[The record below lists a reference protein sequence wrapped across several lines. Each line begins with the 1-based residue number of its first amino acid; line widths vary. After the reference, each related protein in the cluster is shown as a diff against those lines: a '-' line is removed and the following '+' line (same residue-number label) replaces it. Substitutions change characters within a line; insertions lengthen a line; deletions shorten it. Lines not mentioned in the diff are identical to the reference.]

1 MKEKK
6 KLKKDLGLI
15 HVFSIATGAM
25 ISSGI
30 FLLPGLAF
38 DKTGPSVIVSYF
50 LAGLL
55 ALTGLLS
62 VAELVTAMPKA
73 GGDYYFVSRGMGPA
87 AGSISGLLTWVAL
100 SLKSA
105 FALVGISA
113 FTVLFFDIP
122 FEITGLVLAIIF
134 TILNLFGTK
143 HAGGF
148 QVGLV
153 VLLIVSSL
161 IFVVFGVQEINIGN
175 LTPFTFNGAHGV
187 FFTAGFVFVS
197 YGGLLKVSSV
207 AEEVE
212 NPGRNIPLGMII
224 SLFTAMVIYSF
235 MVFITVATLPAD
247 DLRVSLTPIVDSAR
261 VFLGKPGMFIVGIG
275 AIMAFLST
283 ANAGIMSASR
293 YLLALG
299 RDELAPKFLS
309 KINKRFHTPHYAVII
324 TGLFIS
330 LTLFLKLDIL
340 VEAASLVMI
349 MGYIF
354 SCLCVIIMRESD
366 VQNYRPVFKTPLY
379 PLPQI
384 VSIIGFIFL
393 ILEMG
398 SATYLIIVIL
408 LSASFAVY
416 WFYGRKRTSQEYAL
430 MHLIEKITSKSIVT
444 GTLESELKQVIRE
457 RDELSMD
464 KFDKLVSDCSVMDIK
479 EKIEINELFRKISEN
494 MAERVNTDPDTIYEL
509 FLEREKFCSAAII
522 PGLAIPHIVLDN
534 HNSFDMAIIRVRNGV
549 VFPCSEN
556 KEPVKIIFA
565 IIGSLDQRTLHLQTL
580 ANIAQVAQSRDLFKK
595 WDEAKDEQGL
605 RDIIHLAERIR
616 HS

>member
-6 KLKKDLGLI
+6 KLRKDLGLI

-50 LAGLL
+50 IAGLL

-105 FALVGISA
+105 FALVGMSA

-122 FEITGLVLAIIF
+122 FEVTGLVLAAVF

-153 VLLIVSSL
+153 ALLLISSL
-161 IFVVFGVQEINIGN
+161 IFVVFGVQEINIRN
-175 LTPFTFNGAHGV
+175 LTPFTFNGVRGV

-247 DLRVSLTPIVDSAR
+247 DLRVSLTPIVDSAQ

-309 KINKRFHTPHYAVII
+309 KINKRFQTPHYAVII

-354 SCLCVIIMRESD
+354 SCLCVIIMRESN

-384 VSIIGFIFL
+384 IGIIGFIYL

-398 SATYLIIVIL
+398 SAAYLIIVTLL
-408 LSASFAVY
+408 LSSFAVY

-444 GTLESELKQVIRE
+444 GTLESELKQVLRE

-464 KFDKLVSDCSVMDIK
+464 KFDRLVTNCSVMDIK
-479 EKIEINELFRKISEN
+479 ENIEIDELFTKIAET
-494 MAERVNTDPDTIYEL
+494 MAERVNTDSKTIYEL

-534 HNSFDMAIIRVRNGV
+534 HDSFDMAIIRVRNGV
-549 VFPCSEN
+549 IFPCSEN
-556 KEPVKIIFA
+556 KQPVKIIFA
-565 IIGSLDQRTLHLQTL
+565 IIGSIDQRMMHLQTL
-580 ANIAQVAQSRDLFKK
+580 ANIAQFAQDSDLFKK
-595 WDEAKDEQGL
+595 WDDAKDEQGL

-616 HS
+616 HN